1 MHESNWP
8 GRSHTIG
15 SFQKSWSEL
24 VAISDENDETQVNL
38 SLDGSVLDSEST
50 GEAFLSVIILLS
62 DSLES
67 TAARHELSVVQRL
80 VAMLGSSGRDA
91 TATEHLKFVMTK
103 TESICDMLD
112 EASQVRLFHL

>member
-1 MHESNWP
+1 MRESNWP

-24 VAISDENDETQVNL
+24 VAISDENDGTHVNL

-50 GEAFLSVIILLS
+50 GEAFLSIILLIS

-67 TAARHELSVVQRL
+67 TAARQELSVVQRL
-80 VAMLGSSGRDA
+80 VAKLGFPGRDGNA
-91 TATEHLKFVMTK
+91 IEQLKFVMTK
-103 TESICDMLD
+103 IESICDMLD